1 MQLKELS
8 VILTIAKHRS
18 ITNAAKELF
27 VTQPALSMYLNNVE
41 TQLGTALFDR
51 QEKPIKLTPAGELY
65 VRKAKQIM
73 LIGAFVELC
82 RSIQC
87 MNAMGILRGAGAV
100 KFAMFNDILFLWLF
114 TIPAGCVA
122 ALVLH
127 WPVAAVYVVLKLDQF
142 LKIFTSGWKVKRI

>member
-73 LIGAFVELC
+73 LIKSEFDMELSTILSTHSTSITIALQTLRVPHLEPPLRTLCTQNSQIYSLRSKRVFVTIWSIC
-82 RSIQC
+82 CRQIRSIFSSPT
-87 MNAMGILRGAGAV
+87 ILR
-100 KFAMFNDILFLWLF
+100 FF
-114 TIPAGCVA
+114 
-122 ALVLH
+122 
-127 WPVAAVYVVLKLDQF
+127 
-142 LKIFTSGWKVKRI
+142 